1 MPVDLP
7 FMADQPKASAR
18 IKATP
23 EHFKVDEILGFEPDG
38 SGQHCLFRILK
49 VNRNTADVARELS
62 QIFGVRLV
70 DVGYSGRKDK
80 QAVARQ
86 WFSVPAQSVDT
97 DSSSIG
103 GLGWKVEKLCRHG
116 RKLRRGSHRGN
127 TFDIRLT
134 GFTGS
139 VSDLEQR
146 VLDVQRL
153 GFPNYFGSQRF
164 GHGSRNV
171 DEARRI
177 LRADSVRLRR
187 PSHQMLLSAA
197 RSWLF
202 NIILGQRLRKNLW
215 TRPLPGD
222 IMMLAGTRSHF
233 TAEKGDSMLA
243 ERLANLDIHVSG
255 PLWGD
260 VKVFQ
265 GQQAWQRE
273 WGWLEGEAE
282 LRDGIVRA
290 GANAARRA
298 LRATCDDLV
307 LKWTDDHNPRLVF
320 TLGRGC
326 YATSLLRELVFFDQP

>member
-1 MPVDLP
+1 MT
-7 FMADQPKASAR
+7 DQPKASAR
-18 IKATP
+18 IKVTP
-23 EHFKVDEILGFEPDG
+23 EHFKVDEVLGFEPDG
-38 SGQHCLFRILK
+38 TGQHYLLRVLK

-86 WFSVPAQSVDT
+86 WFSVPVQSVDA
-97 DSSSIG
+97 DSSSIR

-127 TFDIRLT
+127 TFDISLT
-134 GFTGS
+134 EFKGCAS
-139 VSDLEQR
+139 ELEQR
-146 VLDVQRL
+146 VLDLQCR

-164 GHGSRNV
+164 GHGGRNI

-177 LRADSVRLRR
+177 LGADAIRLRR

-202 NIILGQRLRKNLW
+202 NIILGQRLRENIW

-233 TAEKGDSMLA
+233 TAEKDDSRLA
-243 ERLANLDIHVSG
+243 ERLASLDIHVSG

-260 VKVFQ
+260 VKAAH
-265 GQQAWQRE
+265 GQTAWERE
-273 WGWLEGEAE
+273 WCWLEGEAE
-282 LRDGIVRA
+282 LRDGIVRT

-307 LKWTDDHNPRLVF
+307 LKWADDHNPRLVF

-326 YATSLLRELVFFDQP
+326 YATSLLRELVLFDVL